1 MTDATVVTGGDRPA
15 VRLERRLADPPSV
28 VWQALTD
35 REQLRTWFPCDVVVA
50 GGRWEVGAAI
60 TFHFP
65 PEVMEMTLSGEVI
78 TVDEPNEL
86 AFSWG
91 DDVLRFEL
99 SAADGGT
106 RLILTDEL
114 PPSTAARN
122 AVGWDTCL
130 DQLVGLDPSSDAW
143 QPRFEVYVMA
153 FEPILG
159 PQEGPPEG
167 YKGDSG

>member
-15 VRLERRLADPPSV
+15 VRLERRLADPPPV

-60 TFHFP
+60 SFHFA

-91 DDVLRFEL
+91 EDDLRFEL

-106 RLILTDEL
+106 RLILTRDLREGVRADPR
-114 PPSTAARN
+114 PPRGAPGGLQGGLRLVTGAESAGPRCRPPKVTGIHLDLST
-122 AVGWDTCL
+122 
-130 DQLVGLDPSSDAW
+130 SSG
-143 QPRFEVYVMA
+143 RR
-153 FEPILG
+153 
-159 PQEGPPEG
+159 
-167 YKGDSG
+167 KGE

>member
-15 VRLERRLADPPSV
+15 VRLERQLADPPPV

-35 REQLRTWFPCDVVVA
+35 REQLRSWFPCDVVVA

-60 TFHFP
+60 SFHFP

-91 DDVLRFEL
+91 EDVLRFEL
-99 SAADGGT
+99 SASGRWHPPDPHRRTAAGGC
-106 RLILTDEL
+106 RPQRRGVGHL
-114 PPSTAARN
+114 PPSPGRAHPVQRCVAAALRDLREGVR
-122 AVGWDTCL
+122 A
-130 DQLVGLDPSSDAW
+130 DP
-143 QPRFEVYVMA
+143 
-153 FEPILG
+153 G

-167 YKGDSG
+167 YKGDSN